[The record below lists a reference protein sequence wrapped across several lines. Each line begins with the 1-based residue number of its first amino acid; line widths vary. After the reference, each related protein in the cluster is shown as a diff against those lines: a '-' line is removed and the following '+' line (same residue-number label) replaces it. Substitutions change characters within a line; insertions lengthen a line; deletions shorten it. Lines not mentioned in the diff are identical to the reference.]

1 MGWLYLNLPLAGAGE
16 KVGLES
22 APFNPSP
29 PPLYIKNKS
38 RLGFPNLIIFL
49 NKYLAAR
56 YSGPALWTGFQG
68 FWSYA
73 LPWPGEEGKK
83 EEEAEGAVRWEEGL
97 GGNFLSLLWRD
108 LKTYWARN

>member
-1 MGWLYLNLPLAGAGE
+1 MLFLQP
-16 KVGLES
+16 
-22 APFNPSP
+22 
-29 PPLYIKNKS
+29 
-38 RLGFPNLIIFL
+38 IFF
-49 NKYLAAR
+49 KKKKHLAAR

-73 LPWPGEEGKK
+73 LPWPGEEGEK

-108 LKTYWARN
+108 LKNILGTKLEF